1 MIVNISEYIKNNF
14 FKESGIPWKN
24 CIISDTKINTK
35 YDFYKIDSIEPV
47 WQIIALCEKYD
58 NVFVVLDRLNYDNIY
73 RLYKNNI
80 QNICIINLNS
90 WYTWIWK
97 KTISPDLDD
106 IYINKKIEVLEPMD
120 LENFKFYIFEFLEEK
135 KIKHIR
141 IANKDMEEKIWQE
154 EFSLNYKEIINF
166 NQFGI
171 QWFSWTILSYGSM
184 LQESLNSVWLLQSEW
199 IWVDMFWIGNYK
211 LWFSPDLIKSL
222 ENQDKIFIIGDF
234 SKDIFKNFIYS
245 QFYKYWILKEDI
257 YFITPENTDKQVFDE
272 VLSESVE
279 LNPVKIYERI
289 RENIEI

>member
-24 CIISDTKINTK
+24 SIISDTKINTK

-47 WQIIALCEKYD
+47 WQIIALCEKND

>member
-14 FKESGIPWKN
+14 FKESEIPWKN
-24 CIISDTKINTK
+24 CIISDIKLNTK
-35 YDFYKIDSIEPV
+35 YDFYEIETLEPV
-47 WQIIALCEKYD
+47 WQIISLSEKYD
-58 NVFVVLDRLNYDNIY
+58 NVFVVLDKLNYDNIY
-73 RLYKNNI
+73 RLYKNDI
-80 QNICIINLNS
+80 KNICVINLNS

-97 KTISPDLDD
+97 KIISPDLDD
-106 IYINKKIEVLEPMD
+106 IYIKDNIEVLEPMD

-135 KIKHIR
+135 RSKHIR

-154 EFSLNYKEIINF
+154 EISLNYKEIINF

-171 QWFSWTILSYGSM
+171 QGFSWTILSYGSI

-222 ENQDKIFIIGDF
+222 ENQDKVFIIWDF

-245 QFYKYWILKEDI
+245 QFYKYWILKENI
-257 YFITPENTDKQVFDE
+257 YFITPKNTNKQVFNE
-272 VLSESVE
+272 LLSESVE